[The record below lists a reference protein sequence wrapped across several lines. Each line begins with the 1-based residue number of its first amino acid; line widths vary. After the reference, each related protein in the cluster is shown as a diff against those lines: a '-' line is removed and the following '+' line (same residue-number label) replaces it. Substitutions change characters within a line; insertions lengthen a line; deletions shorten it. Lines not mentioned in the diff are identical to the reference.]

1 MVKLK
6 NHHEMENVV
15 WCYQLVEIN
24 KYISTNIQLSVQK
37 IITASIR
44 VLHLLSAQSLQ
55 MILQICIV
63 YPISDEQ

>member
-1 MVKLK
+1 MKWKMLCGVI
-6 NHHEMENVV
+6 N
-15 WCYQLVEIN
+15 CAEIN